1 MAASRQC
8 PICGEWHD
16 AAVACKEA
24 SALRAF
30 AAAPP
35 DRQSEVDAAE
45 TLALIRYRLRT
56 RS

>member
-1 MAASRQC
+1 MAVPRDC
-8 PICGEWHD
+8 PLCGERHD

-24 SALRAF
+24 AALRAF
-30 AAAPP
+30 AAARA